1 MSFRWLYFTGKN
13 IMVRED
19 FNITELI
26 ERVREGESP
35 KQVIEEIIVREK
47 LHDRRKDEKREERR
61 DRASP

>member
-1 MSFRWLYFTGKN
+1 
-13 IMVRED
+13 MVRED

-26 ERVREGESP
+26 ERVREGQSP

-47 LHDRRKDEKREERR
+47 LSDRQEEKREERKR